1 MENELIRSQEKIVV
15 DDRALA
21 EQIPDPR
28 VVTEPEVKKLA
39 HLPLLTVF
47 YLSLQ
52 KRVSA
57 TPVTALEMAAYLSM
71 DVKVVEEILSFLNRK
86 GIVRAFRKD
95 IPAYSLVKEF
105 HEITAKDLIELLG
118 EYQLLLKQSGQ
129 EISGSDM
136 EASEKKYRKIY
147 SELASEI
154 LQLFGRESLN
164 DLPL

>member
-1 MENELIRSQEKIVV
+1 VENKLIRTPEKISI

-39 HLPLLTVF
+39 HLPLLTIF

-57 TPVTALEMAAYLSM
+57 TPVTALEMAAYLGL
-71 DVKVVEEILSFLNRK
+71 DVKVVEQILSFLDGR
-86 GIVRAFRKD
+86 GLVRAFRKD
-95 IPAYSLVKEF
+95 MPAYSLVKEF

-129 EISGSDM
+129 EITSTDAD
-136 EASEKKYRKIY
+136 ASEKKYRKIY
-147 SELASEI
+147 SDLASEI
-154 LQLFGRESLN
+154 LQLFGQESIN
-164 DLPL
+164 QLPL

>member
-1 MENELIRSQEKIVV
+1 ME
-15 DDRALA
+15 DRALA

-39 HLPLLTVF
+39 HFPLLTVF

-57 TPVTALEMAAYLSM
+57 TPVTALEMAAYLGL
-71 DVKVVEEILSFLNRK
+71 DVRVVEQILSFLDRR

-95 IPAYSLVKEF
+95 IPAYSLAKEF

-118 EYQLLLKQSGQ
+118 EYQWLLKQNGS
-129 EISGSDM
+129 EISDPEM

-154 LQLFGRESLN
+154 LQLFGEESIN
-164 DLPL
+164 HLPV

>member
-1 MENELIRSQEKIVV
+1 MENKLIRPPEKIAM

-39 HLPLLTVF
+39 HLPLLTIF

-57 TPVTALEMAAYLSM
+57 TPVTALEVAAYLGL
-71 DVKVVEEILSFLNRK
+71 DVRVVEEIFTFLERRA
-86 GIVRAFRKD
+86 IVGAFRKD
-95 IPAYSLVKEF
+95 IPAYSLAKEL

-118 EYQLLLKQSGQ
+118 EYQLLLKQKGQ
-129 EISGSDM
+129 EISGSDL
-136 EASEKKYRKIY
+136 EAEKKYRKIY

-154 LQLFGRESLN
+154 LQLFGTESIN
-164 DLPL
+164 QLPV